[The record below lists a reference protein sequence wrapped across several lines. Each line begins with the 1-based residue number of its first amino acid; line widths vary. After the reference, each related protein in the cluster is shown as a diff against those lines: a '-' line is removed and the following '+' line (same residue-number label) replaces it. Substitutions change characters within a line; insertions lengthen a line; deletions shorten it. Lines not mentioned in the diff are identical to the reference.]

1 MKLSILVI
9 AALGLLAAAAAASP
23 PRADSAPVVRGNNR
37 FAFDL
42 YQRLRS
48 DEGNLFFSPYSISTI
63 LALTSAG
70 ARGETADQMA
80 RVLHFPPQSQLHPS
94 LAALTRQVNAGG
106 AKKEYQLSAA
116 NALWAAKDFT
126 FRPEFLGLARDGYG
140 AEARNLDF
148 AGDPEGARQTIN
160 ARVEKETRDKI
171 RDLIARGDIGP
182 DTRLALTNA
191 IYFKGKWGQPFKKD
205 RTKDEPFRAAGGA
218 RPQVPLMSQGSR
230 FGYAE
235 ADDFQALELPYAGK
249 DLAMLVLL
257 PKNDNLAGLEAQLS
271 AEMIGDVVA
280 KLTPQNVAVYLPRF
294 KTTARFE
301 LGDRLKEMGMPLA
314 FSDRADFSGL
324 TLSREELKISKVIH
338 KAFVDANEE
347 GTEAAAATAVT
358 VVPLA
363 AAARPRPVPVFR
375 ADHPFVYLI
384 RDTRNGSV
392 LFLGRLADPT
402 K

>member
-9 AALGLLAAAAAASP
+9 AAVALLAAAAAASP
-23 PRADSAPVVRGNNR
+23 PRADYSAVVRGNNQ

-48 DEGNLFFSPYSISTI
+48 DKGNLFFSPYSISTI

-70 ARGETADQMA
+70 ARGETAEQMTH
-80 RVLHFPPQSQLHPS
+80 VLHFPPQAQLHPS
-94 LAALTRQVNAGG
+94 LAALMRQVNAGG
-106 AKKEYQLSAA
+106 AKNEHQLSTA

-126 FRPEFLGLARDGYG
+126 FRPEFLRLARDSYG
-140 AEARNLDF
+140 AGARNLDF
-148 AGDPEGARQTIN
+148 AADPEGARATIN
-160 ARVEKETRDKI
+160 GWVEKETRDKI
-171 RDLIARGDIGP
+171 RDLIAQGDIRP
-182 DTRLALTNA
+182 DTRLVLTNA

-205 RTKDEPFRAAGGA
+205 RTKDEPFRAAGGS
-218 RPQVPLMSQGSR
+218 RPKVPLMSQGSR
-230 FGYAE
+230 FAYAE
-235 ADDFQALELPYAGK
+235 TDDYQALQLPYGGK
-249 DLAMLVLL
+249 DLTMLVLL
-257 PKNDNLAGLEAQLS
+257 PKNDNLAALEGQLS
-271 AEMIGDVVA
+271 AEMIDGVVG
-280 KLTPQNVAVYLPRF
+280 KLALQNVAVYLPRF
-294 KTTARFE
+294 KSTARFE

-314 FSDRADFSGL
+314 FGDRADFSGL

-338 KAFVDANEE
+338 KAFVDVNEE

-358 VVPLA
+358 VVPAA

-384 RDTRNGSV
+384 RDSRSGSV

>member
-1 MKLSILVI
+1 MKLSIPGI
-9 AALGLLAAAAAASP
+9 AAVALLGASAAASP
-23 PRADSAPVVRGNNR
+23 SRADSSPVVRGNNQ

-48 DEGNLFFSPYSISTI
+48 GEGNLFFSPYSISTI

-70 ARGETADQMA
+70 ARGETAAQMT
-80 RVLHFPPQSQLHPS
+80 RVLHFPPQAQLHPS
-94 LAALTRQVNAGG
+94 LAALLRQVNAGG

-116 NALWAAKDFT
+116 NALWAAKDFS
-126 FRPEFLGLARDGYG
+126 FRPEFLRLARDSYG

-148 AGDPEGARQTIN
+148 AADPEGARATIN
-160 ARVEKETRDKI
+160 DWVEKETRDKI
-171 RDLIARGDIGP
+171 RDLIGRGDLRP
-182 DTRLALTNA
+182 DTRLVLTNA

-205 RTKDEPFRAAGGA
+205 RTKDEPFRAAGGS
-218 RPQVPLMSQGSR
+218 RPRVPLMSQGAR

-235 ADDFQALELPYAGK
+235 ADDFQALELPYGGK
-249 DLAMLVLL
+249 DLTMLVLL
-257 PKNDNLAGLEAQLS
+257 PKDDNLAGLEGQLS
-271 AEMIGDVVA
+271 AVMIDGVVG
-280 KLTPQNVAVYLPRF
+280 KLTLENVAVYLPRF
-294 KTTARFE
+294 KTAARLE

-324 TLSREELKISKVIH
+324 TLSPEELKISEVIH
-338 KAFVDANEE
+338 KSFVDVNEE
-347 GTEAAAATAVT
+347 GTEAAAATGTRVRAG
-358 VVPLA
+358 A
-363 AAARPRPVPVFR
+363 RARPRPVPVFR